1 MDDDFDTGPAAA
13 EEDLSLP
20 KATVTKL
27 INEMLPE
34 DINCAKE
41 ARDLIAE
48 CCVEFIHL
56 ISTQACEKE
65 AKKTIAGEHVITAL
79 QELGFESYIPEVQE
93 AYDEHSKATRDRVKG
108 AQKKESQ
115 HTPEEL
121 EEMQAALFAK
131 ARARL
136 NSVSAAGGGGAV
148 AAAGGGGGG
157 GDGAGDAGASSG

>member
-1 MDDDFDTGPAAA
+1 MDDDFEAGPAAA

-48 CCVEFIHL
+48 CCV
-56 ISTQACEKE
+56 
-65 AKKTIAGEHVITAL
+65 
-79 QELGFESYIPEVQE
+79 GFESYIPEVQE
-93 AYDEHSKATRDRVKG
+93 AYDEHSKATKDRVKG

-136 NSVSAAGGGGAV
+136 NSVSAAGGGGGDGGG
-148 AAAGGGGGG
+148 AAGEGAGGASTSG
-157 GDGAGDAGASSG
+157 GDVGASSD

>member
-48 CCVEFIHL
+48 CCVANE
-56 ISTQACEKE
+56 ACEKE

-93 AYDEHSKATRDRVKG
+93 AYDEHSKATKDRVKG

-136 NSVSAAGGGGAV
+136 NSVSAAGGGGAG
-148 AAAGGGGGG
+148 AAAG

>member
-1 MDDDFDTGPAAA
+1 MDDDFDTGPGAA

-56 ISTQACEKE
+56 ISTQANEACEKE

-93 AYDEHSKATRDRVKG
+93 AYDEHSKVTKDRVKG

-121 EEMQAALFAK
+121 EEMQAALFAR
-131 ARARL
+131 ARARMH
-136 NSVSAAGGGGAV
+136 SVSSAAGG
-148 AAAGGGGGG
+148 AAAPDGGQ
-157 GDGAGDAGASSG
+157 